1 MSDYEM
7 YMCRALELARR
18 AEGCTSPNPMV
29 GCVIAD
35 AEGNIVGEG
44 WHHKAGASHA
54 EVNAIADMNA
64 KQLQGCTA
72 FVTLEPCSHWGRT
85 GPCCEA
91 LIKAGIKRVVAAMED
106 PNPKVAGNGFRRLRE
121 AGVEVIIGVCEKEAR
136 RLNEHFLLWVTQN
149 RPFVSLKFAETLDGK
164 LATSARDSY
173 FVTGQEAHTY
183 SHYLRKIHD
192 AILVGIGTVLDDDPE
207 LTTRL
212 VEGKNPV
219 RIVLDSRARIPLT
232 ANVLQGD
239 AKTVVVT
246 GPDSDKEKCVVLQ
259 RLKNVEVV
267 TLPCENG
274 NLSISALLQSLCE
287 HGITSVLVEGGSEV
301 LGSFLDNQ
309 MADRVYAFIAPKL
322 VGGKNALPSIGGRG
336 IARMSQ
342 CATVVEPQLLTL
354 GKDWLITGRVTFKIN
369 HK

>member
-1 MSDYEM
+1 MSDYEK
-7 YMCRALELARR
+7 YMRRALELAGR

-44 WHHKAGASHA
+44 WHHKAGTPHA

-64 KQLQGCTA
+64 KQLQGHTA

-91 LIKAGIKRVVAAMED
+91 LLKAGIKRVVAAMED
-106 PNPKVAGNGFRRLRE
+106 PNPKVAGNGFLRLRE
-121 AGVEVIIGVCEKEAR
+121 AGVEVIVGVCEKEAR

-164 LATSARDSY
+164 LATSARDSH

-232 ANVLQGD
+232 AKVLQGE
-239 AKTVVVT
+239 AKTLVMT
-246 GPDSDKEKCVVLQ
+246 GPDADADTCDKLQ
-259 RLKNVEVV
+259 CLKNVDVV

-274 NLSISALLQSLCE
+274 NLSISALLQSLYE

-301 LGSFLDNQ
+301 LGSFLESQ

-322 VGGKNALPSIGGRG
+322 VGGTHALPSIGGRG
-336 IARMSQ
+336 IERMAR
-342 CATVVEPQLLTL
+342 CATVAEPELLTL
-354 GKDWLITGRVTFKIN
+354 GKDWLITGRVTF
-369 HK
+369 